1 MVKGKKL
8 SETEK
13 AARKKKRNDR
23 EQKEFSEKVVKVKK
37 EHSKEELLEI
47 VQIQP
52 FNHELGEFM
61 AARKVL
67 DELKVEYPLTFKVQS
82 EERDI
87 GAGFGK
93 VKVEKPEEETPE
105 DPNKKEE
112 APESEPEEKEESE
125 SDGTKI
131 SEEAALDLTKDE
143 QTTLLEKLGAED
155 IPRYEKDRVALI
167 LKLQ

>member
-37 EHSKEELLEI
+37 DHSKEELLEI

-87 GAGFGK
+87 NAEFGK

-112 APESEPEEKEESE
+112 APEEKKLSEKE
-125 SDGTKI
+125 
-131 SEEAALDLTKDE
+131 ALDLSKDE
-143 QTTLLEKLGAED
+143 QVALLEKLGAKD
-155 IPRYEKDRVALI
+155 IPRYEKDRVAVI